1 MRTRLRTAATAVLI
15 CAALPL
21 AACTTP
27 EPGSSP
33 AGTPGGATSGAATSS
48 GPASPSRE
56 TPSGAGGSTDPATPS
71 SSGGGQ
77 GTSATPGPSAAQ
89 QRLDTL
95 TLEQRVGQVLMM
107 GVPATGAGASALA
120 IMKQQHV
127 GNTFLKGRST
137 AGVDATAAAVEKIES
152 TVSAKTTGG
161 IGQFI
166 STDQEGGKVQV
177 LKGPGFSTIPAGT
190 TQGSWD
196 PQTLQKRATGW
207 GRELAAVG
215 INVNLAPVADTVPAS
230 IGTGNAPIGAFG
242 REYGHTPK
250 AAAAGSSA
258 FAAGM
263 EAAGV
268 APVMKHYPGLG
279 TVSRNTDVS
288 HGVTDTSTT
297 RDDPSLVPF
306 QQGIDDG
313 LDFVML
319 SSAYYAKID
328 PQNPAAF
335 SDTVINGMLR
345 GDQGFKGIVISDDM
359 CDATQFRDWKY
370 ATRAQK
376 FFNAGGTMMLCVNQ
390 DAIPAIADGLVAE
403 AKADPAFRKTIDA
416 AALKV
421 LAVKDGL

>member
-33 AGTPGGATSGAATSS
+33 SGTPGAGTG
-48 GPASPSRE
+48 
-56 TPSGAGGSTDPATPS
+56 GAGSTSASAGKTTDSAPPS

-77 GTSATPGPSAAQ
+77 EASATPGQSAAQ
-89 QRLDTL
+89 QLLDTL

-107 GVPATGAGASALA
+107 GVPATGAGASGLA

-137 AGVDATAAAVEKIES
+137 AGVDATAAAVRKIES
-152 TVSAKTTGG
+152 TVSQRTTGG

-166 STDQEGGKVQV
+166 STDQEGGQVQV
-177 LKGPGFSTIPAGT
+177 LKGPGFSTIPAGI

-196 PQTLQKRATGW
+196 PQTLEQRATGW
-207 GRELAAVG
+207 GKELAAVG

-242 REYGHTPK
+242 REYGHTAK
-250 AAAAGSSA
+250 SAAAGSSA

-279 TVSRNTDVS
+279 KVSRNTDVS

-297 RDDPSLVPF
+297 RDDSSLVPF

-313 LDFVML
+313 RDFVML

-328 PQNPAAF
+328 AKNPAAF
-335 SDTVINGMLR
+335 SDTIINGMLR
-345 GDQGFKGIVISDDM
+345 GDQGFEGIVISDDM

-370 ATRAQK
+370 ATRAKK
-376 FFNAGGTMMLCVNQ
+376 FFDAGGTMMLCVNQ
-390 DAIPAIADGLVAE
+390 DAIPAIANGLVAQ

-421 LAVKDGL
+421 LTVKDGL

>member
-1 MRTRLRTAATAVLI
+1 MKTRLRTAATAVLV

-33 AGTPGGATSGAATSS
+33 SGTPGASS
-48 GPASPSRE
+48 GGAGSSQATASAEGTTAPASASSE
-56 TPSGAGGSTDPATPS
+56 QAPS
-71 SSGGGQ
+71 SSP
-77 GTSATPGPSAAQ
+77 AESAAQ
-89 QRLDTL
+89 QRLDQL
-95 TLEQRVGQVLMM
+95 TLQQRVGQVLMM
-107 GVPATGAGASALA
+107 GVPATGASASGLA
-120 IMKQQHV
+120 IMKQQHI
-127 GNTFLKGRST
+127 GNMFLKGRST
-137 AGVDATAAAVEKIES
+137 AGLDATAAVVKKIKA
-152 TVSAKTTGG
+152 TATQQVTGG
-161 IGQFI
+161 VGPFI

-177 LKGPGFSTIPAGT
+177 LKGSGFSTIPAGI

-196 PQTLQKRATGW
+196 PQTLTQRATGW
-207 GRELAAVG
+207 GRELAAAG

-230 IGTGNAPIGAFG
+230 IGTSNAPIGAFG
-242 REYGHTPK
+242 REYGHTAQ

-279 TVSRNTDVS
+279 KVSRNTDVS
-288 HGVTDTSTT
+288 HAVTDTSTT
-297 RDDPSLVPF
+297 RDDSSLEPF
-306 QQGIDDG
+306 QRGIHDG

-319 SSAYYAKID
+319 SSAYYSKID

-335 SDTVINGMLR
+335 SDTVINSMLR
-345 GDQGFKGIVISDDM
+345 GDQGFEGIVISDDM

-370 ATRAQK
+370 ATRAKK
-376 FFNAGGTMMLCVNQ
+376 FFDAGGTMMLCVNQ
-390 DAIPAIADGLVAE
+390 NAIPAIAGGLVAQ
-403 AKADPAFRKTIDA
+403 AKADPAFRKKIDA

-421 LAVKDGL
+421 LTVKDGL

>member
-27 EPGSSP
+27 ETGSSASGTPGATSGSAGSSP
-33 AGTPGGATSGAATSS
+33 ATASANTTTASASETS
-48 GPASPSRE
+48 
-56 TPSGAGGSTDPATPS
+56 DPAPS
-71 SSGGGQ
+71 SSSQ
-77 GTSATPGPSAAQ
+77 SSEQASSTPADSAAQ
-89 QRLDTL
+89 QRLDQL
-95 TLEQRVGQVLMM
+95 TLQQRVGQVLMM
-107 GVPATGAGASALA
+107 GVPATGAGASGLA
-120 IMKQQHV
+120 IMKQQHI

-137 AGVDATAAAVEKIES
+137 AGVDATAAAVKSIEA
-152 TVSAKTTGG
+152 TATQQGTGG
-161 IGQFI
+161 VGQFI

-177 LKGPGFSTIPAGT
+177 LKGTGFSTIPAGI

-196 PQTLQKRATGW
+196 PQTLQQRATGW
-207 GRELAAVG
+207 GKELATAG
-215 INVNLAPVADTVPAS
+215 INVNLAPVADTVPES

-242 REYGHTPK
+242 REYGHTPQ
-250 AAAAGSSA
+250 AVTAGSSA

-279 TVSRNTDVS
+279 KVSQNTDVS
-288 HGVTDTSTT
+288 HGVTDTVTT
-297 RDDPSLVPF
+297 RDDSSLEPF
-306 QQGIDDG
+306 QAGIDAG
-313 LDFVML
+313 ADFIML
-319 SSAYYAKID
+319 SSAYYSKID
-328 PQNPAAF
+328 PKNPAAF
-335 SDTVINGMLR
+335 SDTVINSMLR
-345 GDQGFKGIVISDDM
+345 GDQGFEGIVISDDM

-370 ATRAQK
+370 ATRAKK
-376 FFNAGGTMMLCVNQ
+376 FFDAGGTMMLCVNQ
-390 DAIPAIADGLVAE
+390 DAIPAIADGLVAQ